1 MKEERVCRVCNK
13 TVLTTDRE
21 AIHFNL
27 HLECALD
34 EEFMGKGIKEQY
46 LEASEEIFIK
56 TKSKF
61 NWWPTLPK
69 LRGNK

>member
-1 MKEERVCRVCNK
+1 MRKRRASQPCRICNK
-13 TVLTTDRE
+13 TVLTTDRD

-46 LEASEEIFIK
+46 LEASAELFKEK
-56 TKSKF
+56 KDANS
-61 NWWPTLPK
+61 
-69 LRGNK
+69 